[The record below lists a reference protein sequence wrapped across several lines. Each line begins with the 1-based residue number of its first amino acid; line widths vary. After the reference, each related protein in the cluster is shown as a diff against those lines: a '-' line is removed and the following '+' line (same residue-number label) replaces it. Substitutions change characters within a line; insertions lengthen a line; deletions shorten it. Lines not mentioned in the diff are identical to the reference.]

1 MTHTGAADDHQDRSA
16 SNEPSDAP
24 RLASPA
30 DLSPPPVLPPP
41 STLPPPPTMP
51 APPAGAPQSAPVA
64 SAWGPAAKGE
74 PRHITNEAVPNF
86 TVEARTPPSRLPK
99 VVAALVV
106 LALLGG
112 GAWWLTRATD
122 ETVAM
127 NAVKRVF
134 TDHGGTC
141 FPEPPTDKATAI
153 ATITSSTGLSR
164 STRAR
169 AVEHL
174 RPLPAA
180 TKVGRSLCTAPAD
193 AAAATSAFERTAI
206 VITSAATT
214 ATVAELVIVGP
225 GFDYAKDLADTGAEV
240 VTDQLLEPV
249 MDSGG
254 IGFVGETIDA
264 CRIERRTIEIAI
276 AAFTAVTGAAPADL
290 AALAAPP
297 DGTLRSAPSPSD
309 WAYDAAAGTLL
320 PLPGGRFSAAT
331 ATACAAG

>member
-1 MTHTGAADDHQDRSA
+1 
-16 SNEPSDAP
+16 
-24 RLASPA
+24 
-30 DLSPPPVLPPP
+30 
-41 STLPPPPTMP
+41 
-51 APPAGAPQSAPVA
+51 
-64 SAWGPAAKGE
+64 
-74 PRHITNEAVPNF
+74 VPNF

-193 AAAATSAFERTAI
+193 AQRLGFRADRF

-214 ATVAELVIVGP
+214 ATVAGFVIVGP
-225 GFDYAKDLADTGAEV
+225 GFDYAKDLGDTGAEV

-249 MDSGG
+249 MDLASASSARPSTRAGSNG
-254 IGFVGETIDA
+254 DL
-264 CRIERRTIEIAI
+264 EIAI
-276 AAFTAVTGAAPADL
+276 AAFTAVTGAPEAIRTCRTAGRNVKP
-290 AALAAPP
+290 
-297 DGTLRSAPSPSD
+297 APSPSD
-309 WAYDAAAGTLL
+309 GRTTPQQERCSPSQAEVQRQRPPPAQRLTGSVAGPALAAV
-320 PLPGGRFSAAT
+320 RSR
-331 ATACAAG
+331 

>member
-1 MTHTGAADDHQDRSA
+1 MTHTGAADDHQDRSP
-16 SNEPSDAP
+16 SDEPSDAP

-41 STLPPPPTMP
+41 PTLPPPPD
-51 APPAGAPQSAPVA
+51 A
-64 SAWGPAAKGE
+64 SAWGPASKGE

-127 NAVKRVF
+127 NAIKRVF

-153 ATITSSTGLSR
+153 AAITSSTGLSR

-169 AVEHL
+169 AVERL